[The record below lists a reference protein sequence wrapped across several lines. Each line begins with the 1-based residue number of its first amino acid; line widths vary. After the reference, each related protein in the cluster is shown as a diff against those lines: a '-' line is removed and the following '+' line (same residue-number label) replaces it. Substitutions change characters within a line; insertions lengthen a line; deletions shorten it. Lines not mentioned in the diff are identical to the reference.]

1 MAWESIEDQ
10 TMEIPFQLS
19 ENPTRHKFWVL
30 KLGKF
35 QGILGMDWLDQNNS
49 DINCK
54 RGIVSFLTSERK
66 KVQVQGR
73 NGRAPPRVV
82 KVSNLIK
89 GLKKGLPICVLKFN
103 KPNPEN
109 SQLEA
114 PEWLSEYQD
123 VFPEEL
129 TDLPPGRGLV
139 HKIELIPGAQPLAK
153 SPYKMSVS
161 EALELKGQLTQL
173 LEQGFYQTQ
182 CFSLGCSRLV
192 SEKKRDGTFRLCI
205 DFRGL
210 NQCTIKNKYPSPR
223 IDELL
228 DRLGGAKIFS
238 KIDLRSGY
246 YQVRIQR

>member
-1 MAWESIEDQ
+1 MKNSTVNHVTITEEVEEQAHIYAALDPKGYNQQFSILEVPGNYEGKTLSFLIDSGSSHSFLSPSTIKRLHLNPKPTGHKLRVSLANGSDILTEEQ
-10 TMEIPFQLS
+10 TVEIPFQLS
-19 ENPTRHKFWVL
+19 ENPTRHQFRVL

-35 QGILGMDWLDQNNS
+35 QGILGMDWLGQNDS

-89 GLKKGLPICVLKFN
+89 GLKKGLPICVLKLN

-129 TDLPPGRGLV
+129 TDLPQ
-139 HKIELIPGAQPLAK
+139 E
-153 SPYKMSVS
+153 
-161 EALELKGQLTQL
+161 E
-173 LEQGFYQTQ
+173 
-182 CFSLGCSRLV
+182 
-192 SEKKRDGTFRLCI
+192 D
-205 DFRGL
+205 
-210 NQCTIKNKYPSPR
+210 
-223 IDELL
+223 
-228 DRLGGAKIFS
+228 
-238 KIDLRSGY
+238 
-246 YQVRIQR
+246 